1 VILKSN
7 SDNYE
12 QIFIFF
18 GNFSMQNY
26 DCSNYYLIDTHEL
39 NTKEK
44 NFKPKM
50 LLYMLGGA
58 YLQAFEIKRGLGK
71 SLEGDGL
78 FMIAKEVFGNAEKR
92 GEKVIVTYGALAP
105 LEAEYNGKELLISTT
120 MKKDVDPETA
130 SNTIKMYNKF
140 LENATGYTS
149 KERAKKL
156 QKKAKEGKL

>member
-1 VILKSN
+1 MS
-7 SDNYE
+7 
-12 QIFIFF
+12 
-18 GNFSMQNY
+18 
-26 DCSNYYLIDTHEL
+26 
-39 NTKEK
+39 
-44 NFKPKM
+44 
-50 LLYMLGGA
+50 GGA
-58 YLQAFEIKRGLGK
+58 CLQAFEIKRGLGK

-78 FMIAKEVFGNAEKR
+78 FRIAKEVFGNAEKK
-92 GEKVIVTYGALAP
+92 GEKVVVTFGALAP

-120 MKKDVDPETA
+120 MKKDVDAETA